1 MARTGMANLISTVRD
16 LGVAGTADYT
26 LGTTTYWTDDQLQT
40 ILDRNKLSVR
50 REELQVV
57 PSYDGGTLVYKEYRS
72 QFGNYEQTTGGTAI
86 FEIENA
92 IGETVGTASWT
103 MDYANGVLTFSANT
117 AGSSYFLSGDS
128 YDIYRAAADV
138 WRTKAGHHSGAVD
151 FSTDNMTVNRGQMI
165 QNDREMASYY
175 AGMGRVK
182 IVQYDR
188 DDTV

>member
-1 MARTGMANLISTVRD
+1 VFIVSDGTGNV
-16 LGVAGTADYT
+16 
-26 LGTTTYWTDDQLQT
+26 
-40 ILDRNKLSVR
+40 
-50 REELQVV
+50 
-57 PSYDGGTLVYKEYRS
+57 
-72 QFGNYEQTTGGTAI
+72 
-86 FEIENA
+86 
-92 IGETVGTASWT
+92 VGTST
-103 MDYANGVLTFSANT
+103 YSVDYANGKVTVNSDQG
-117 AGSSYFLSGDS
+117 GSLRYITGTS

-188 DDTV
+188 DDTT